1 MEKYFILND
10 NGKYYVTEGQ
20 ATYDVDKAL
29 KIETLENQVKI
40 TDDANIV
47 QLDVDKVQFPLI
59 LRKWKTGDYFYPLGM
74 EKKKKIAR
82 FLIDKKLST
91 TQKENVW
98 IIESNQKIIWV
109 VGQRIDN
116 RFKVLPSTKAILQ
129 LSFCL

>member
-1 MEKYFILND
+1 
-10 NGKYYVTEGQ
+10 
-20 ATYDVDKAL
+20 
-29 KIETLENQVKI
+29 
-40 TDDANIV
+40 
-47 QLDVDKVQFPLI
+47 
-59 LRKWKTGDYFYPLGM
+59 M

>member
-1 MEKYFILND
+1 LLLFLLQKLSHVLIEKSNSSTQFI
-10 NGKYYVTEGQ
+10 GGT
-20 ATYDVDKAL
+20 L